1 MAKTD
6 TALDEDLLD
15 GLQQAKKKKPRHF
28 AMITKGPDVVGLI
41 VQKKKILEGQVQK
54 AKKEFKGNQIIQGVC
69 QGQGV
74 ELTFEVV
81 GEEPSI
87 KPIKIKEFI
96 GERTELTV
104 KPSWAVVPALTEV
117 TEVEED
123 GSAEAPPAAPPP
135 PVASQPAVPPVAPPA
150 PPADGD
156 PLAALAVKMK
166 QLTPAVQAAIVANPA
181 RKGELLAPVS
191 AFQNQVKA
199 KDAAGAQQSLVA
211 IAKLVKDLSAAAA
224 TSAAPPVAPPA
235 PPPTAKSQAAPVAP
249 PPPTAKSETPPEAPD
264 PQYTKAK
271 AKFAASRGTWIKV
284 RDQAV
289 TNIRTIR
296 DAMFAQFKDDP
307 DLKEN
312 LARGMKELDDVA
324 SRFNDELKN
333 KFDEFTADPPPPAT
347 DRERI
352 KREALALIDAYRGE
366 IESNSIY
373 EDLDQR
379 EFAQVLVKAPL
390 LKVLAGMAK
399 DLA

>member
-1 MAKTD
+1 MAKA
-6 TALDEDLLD
+6 TATLDEDLLN
-15 GLQQAKKKKPRHF
+15 GLQQARKKKPRYF

-41 VQKKKILEGQVQK
+41 VQKKRILEGQAQK
-54 AKKEFKGNQIIQGVC
+54 AKVEFKGNQIIQGVC

-81 GEEPSI
+81 EAEPSI

-96 GERTELTV
+96 NERTELTV
-104 KPSWAVVPALTEV
+104 KPQWAVVPALSEV
-117 TEVEED
+117 KEIEEEVAAD
-123 GSAEAPPAAPPP
+123 APQQAAPPPVAPPPAAPP
-135 PVASQPAVPPVAPPA
+135 
-150 PPADGD
+150 DGD
-156 PLAALAVKMK
+156 PLAALSAKMK
-166 QLTPAVQAAIVANPA
+166 QLTPAVQAAIVANSA

-191 AFQNQVKA
+191 AFQSQIKA

-211 IAKLVKDLSAAAA
+211 IAKLVKELAAAG
-224 TSAAPPVAPPA
+224 TSATPPVAPPA
-235 PPPTAKSQAAPVAP
+235 PPPTAKSEAAPVAS
-249 PPPTAKSETPPEAPD
+249 PPPTAKTETPSEAPD

-289 TNIRTIR
+289 SNIRTIR

-324 SRFNDELKN
+324 FRFNDELKN
-333 KFDEFTADPPPPAT
+333 KFDEFTADPPPPAPE
-347 DRERI
+347 RERI
-352 KREALALIDAYRGE
+352 KREALALIDAYRSE